1 MKQLDFL
8 QEMGELP
15 NVSSD
20 TFDYRPGI
28 FSPADCQRYM
38 DTFLTT
44 APWSQ
49 LTTVI
54 YGKEIIT
61 PRLHAWYGDAN
72 TEYTINGNSAQAP
85 QWTPE
90 LLEIKDK
97 VEAISGIRFN
107 SVLLNY
113 YRDHN
118 DSVAWHSDRDNVPGK
133 NRYVAS
139 VSFGQARDFELRL
152 KTNHATKFK
161 VLLENGSY
169 LLMKGLFQDQWEHRI
184 AKSRTPM
191 QPRINL
197 TFRITRTI

>member
-8 QEMGELP
+8 QEIGELP

-20 TFDYRPGI
+20 TFDYRPGV

-38 DTFLTT
+38 QSFLST

-49 LTTVI
+49 LTTVM
-54 YGKEIIT
+54 YGKEIVT
-61 PRLHAWYGDAN
+61 PRLHAWYGDTN
-72 TEYTINGNSAQAP
+72 TEYAINGSPAQP
-85 QWTPE
+85 PHWTPE
-90 LLEIKDK
+90 LLEIKAT
-97 VEAISGIRFN
+97 VEAISGIKFN

-113 YRDHN
+113 YRDEH
-118 DSVAWHSDRDNVPGK
+118 DSVAWHSDRDSVPGK

-139 VSFGQARDFELRL
+139 VSFGQARYFELRL
-152 KTNHATKFK
+152 KTHHATKFK

-169 LLMKGLFQDQWEHRI
+169 LLMKGLFQDKWEHRI
-184 AKSRTPM
+184 AKSSTPM

-197 TFRITRTI
+197 TFRITKTV

>member
-8 QEMGELP
+8 QEIGELP

-28 FSPADCQRYM
+28 FSLADCQRYM
-38 DTFLTT
+38 DTFLAS

-49 LTTVI
+49 LTTVM
-54 YGKEIIT
+54 YGKEIVT
-61 PRLHAWYGDAN
+61 PRLYAWYGDAN
-72 TEYTINGNSAQAP
+72 TEYSINGNAAQPP

-90 LLEIKDK
+90 LLEIKAR
-97 VEAISGIRFN
+97 VEAISDIRFN

-113 YRDHN
+113 YRDQH
-118 DSVAWHSDRDNVPGK
+118 DSVAWHSDRDGVPGK

-139 VSFGQARDFELRL
+139 VSFGQARYFELRL
-152 KTNHATKFK
+152 KEHHATKFK

-169 LLMKGLFQDQWEHRI
+169 LLMKGLFQDKWEHRI

-191 QPRINL
+191 QARINL
-197 TFRITRTI
+197 TFRITKTI